1 MKLAVLWVRQF
12 SADTLIGMS
21 IQFGCK
27 VQAGS
32 SRLWQLNVNAN
43 FVLLLNIGWREVFED
58 STGIKLPG
66 MWSHHKNVLMI
77 LCCKQMKCIY
87 M

>member
-1 MKLAVLWVRQF
+1 
-12 SADTLIGMS
+12 MS

-66 MWSHHKNVLMI
+66 M
-77 LCCKQMKCIY
+77 
-87 M
+87 